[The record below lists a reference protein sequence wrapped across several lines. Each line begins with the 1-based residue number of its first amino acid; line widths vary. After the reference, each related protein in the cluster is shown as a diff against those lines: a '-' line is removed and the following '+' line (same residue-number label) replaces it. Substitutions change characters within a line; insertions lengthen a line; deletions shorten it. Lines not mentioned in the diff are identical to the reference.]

1 MFQQVQNSLHRLYH
15 YRHHL
20 NMKKNVKANNITQTL
35 PKIQSYFLYF
45 SIISIIKSYIPMK
58 PVQNLSLTSYLVP

>member
-1 MFQQVQNSLHRLYH
+1 MFQQVQNPLHRLYR

-20 NMKKNVKANNITQTL
+20 NMKNVKANNITQTR

-45 SIISIIKSYIPMK
+45 SIISIIKNYIPMK